1 MIKARYRARKSIDY
15 HTDNFLHDYETFKSS
30 SKKQFE
36 YLVHSFS
43 GFDDLTIERR
53 DELKKEAIVLQ
64 KKYCE
69 NNNALCPNYY
79 IILNKLDKD
88 ILNYKKYTPY
98 EAIALL
104 IETIDPTLKL
114 TKIFL
119 SGKTDFEIE
128 SKSTKELG
136 FYDQKLI
143 DYELAY
149 AKRFNK
155 SNSYALIKKLGKK
168 S

>member
-1 MIKARYRARKSIDY
+1 MIKARYQARKSIDY

-119 SGKTDFEIE
+119 SSKTDFEIE
-128 SKSTKELG
+128 SKSTKEFG
-136 FYDQKLI
+136 FYDSNLI

-155 SNSYALIKKLGKK
+155 STPNSLTLKQGVM
-168 S
+168 

>member
-1 MIKARYRARKSIDY
+1 MHLKRII
-15 HTDNFLHDYETFKSS
+15 TQILTFFNS
-30 SKKQFE
+30 
-36 YLVHSFS
+36 
-43 GFDDLTIERR
+43 
-53 DELKKEAIVLQ
+53 
-64 KKYCE
+64 
-69 NNNALCPNYY
+69 YY
-79 IILNKLDKD
+79 IICSINEKEVSFIWLKQD

-155 SNSYALIKKLGKK
+155 SNPKALAFKPKNN
-168 S
+168 

>member
-119 SGKTDFEIE
+119 SSKTDFEIE
-128 SKSTKELG
+128 SKSTKEFG
-136 FYDQKLI
+136 FYDSNLI

-155 SNSYALIKKLGKK
+155 STPNSLTLKQGVM
-168 S
+168 

>member
-79 IILNKLDKD
+79 IILNKLDNA
-88 ILNYKKYTPY
+88 ILGQKKYVPY

-119 SGKTDFEIE
+119 SSKTDFEIE
-128 SKSTKELG
+128 SKSTKEFG
-136 FYDQKLI
+136 FYDSNLI

-155 SNSYALIKKLGKK
+155 STPNSLTLKQGVM
-168 S
+168 